1 MNWYLT
7 LSTLVIISFLVVL
20 TQSLFQNQILKFM
33 KISSDHQFKNL
44 IKSNLVL
51 YSPTLLIGYLVFPL
65 QIFIQ
70 QRILKMKIKEVLVF
84 GFLEVILGLVS
95 LIIALIPL
103 VLIFSDEISFQL
115 NQSSSDAII
124 YIFVFLCITFV
135 GTLVKKIANR
145 KFAKNEEISI
155 AITIRSIKAE
165 YAQRLYSKK
174 EIWKLLPLSPFVAV
188 TFVGDS
194 MLFVLFSQIS
204 ISLEVIGKIT
214 LVLAAAYILG
224 LISQVPGGLGV
235 RESSAAVLLSQ
246 LDLGSVLT
254 VIATLTTIRISKVVF
269 GVIYAVVG
277 LFWMHFSN
285 D

>member
-7 LSTLVIISFLVVL
+7 LSTLLIISFMVVV

-33 KISSDHQFKNL
+33 KISSNHQFKNL

-70 QRILKMKIKEVLVF
+70 QRLLKMKIKQVLVF
-84 GFLEVILGLVS
+84 GFLEVILGLAALIVS
-95 LIIALIPL
+95 LIPL

-115 NQSSSDAII
+115 NQSPSDAII
-124 YIFVFLCITFV
+124 YIFFFLCITFV
-135 GTLVKKIANR
+135 GTLVKKVANR
-145 KFAKNEEISI
+145 MFTKNKGVSI
-155 AITIRSIKAE
+155 AINIRSIKAE
-165 YAQRLYSKK
+165 YAQHSYLKK
-174 EIWKLLPLSPFVAV
+174 EIWKVLPLFPIVGV

-194 MLFVLFSQIS
+194 VLFVLFSQIS

-246 LDLGSVLT
+246 LDLGSVFT
-254 VIATLTTIRISKVVF
+254 VIATLTTIRISKAVF
-269 GVIYAVVG
+269 GVIYAVVA
-277 LFWMHFSN
+277 LFWMNFSN